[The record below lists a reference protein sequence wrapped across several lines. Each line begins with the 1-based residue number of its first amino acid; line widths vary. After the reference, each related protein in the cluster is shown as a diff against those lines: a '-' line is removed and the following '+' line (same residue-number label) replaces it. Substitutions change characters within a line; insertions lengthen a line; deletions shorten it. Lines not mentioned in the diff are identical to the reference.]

1 MTELLDQL
9 PCDLRPAFERVWNRF
24 EAEKVEQNE
33 VRKKLEIEVKLLKEV
48 IRLMQIE
55 KYGPKSEQL
64 SAEQLELLES
74 EPGVSAGEIDSEADR
89 TEAEK
94 RDVGQGRKRRHPG
107 RTELPAHLPRIERIL
122 TCTAEQCRCGA
133 CGAET
138 KVIGYDISEELDMKP
153 AEYFVQVTKREKRA
167 CPRCEEGGVMAAPLP
182 AKIVEKGKL
191 SNAVIV
197 DVILKKY
204 REHSPL
210 YRQRAILDRDLGLD
224 LSIATLC
231 NGVITSGEWLEAIQK
246 ELRADLLA
254 GDYIQADETPI
265 GVQTPEKTGSNHRGY
280 LWQYG
285 RPGGPVVFDFQM
297 GRGREGPRKFLG
309 NFNGKLQSDGYS
321 AYDKIGGEGI
331 VFMGCMTHARRGFVD
346 ALKINPK
353 ESRATEI
360 VEVIGVLY
368 AVEAHAREKGMSAAE
383 RLALRQQKS
392 APLLD
397 ELKKKIIA
405 ARQQAMPQ
413 SALGKACD
421 YALGQ
426 WERLIVYAGH
436 GEVEV
441 CNNLCENSMRGPVL
455 GRKNWLHFGSED
467 AGPRI
472 AAIMS
477 VIETCRRLGIN
488 EREYLNDVLPKIP
501 NWPANRIAELT
512 PMAWQAA
519 RSAA

>member
-94 RDVGQGRKRRHPG
+94 RDVGQARKRRHPG

-231 NGVITSGEWLEAIQK
+231 NGVITSGEWLEAI
-246 ELRADLLA
+246 
-254 GDYIQADETPI
+254 
-265 GVQTPEKTGSNHRGY
+265 
-280 LWQYG
+280 
-285 RPGGPVVFDFQM
+285 
-297 GRGREGPRKFLG
+297 REG
-309 NFNGKLQSDGYS
+309 
-321 AYDKIGGEGI
+321 I
-331 VFMGCMTHARRGFVD
+331 
-346 ALKINPK
+346 
-353 ESRATEI
+353 ESRLT
-360 VEVIGVLY
+360 GW
-368 AVEAHAREKGMSAAE
+368 
-383 RLALRQQKS
+383 RLH
-392 APLLD
+392 P
-397 ELKKKIIA
+397 
-405 ARQQAMPQ
+405 
-413 SALGKACD
+413 
-421 YALGQ
+421 
-426 WERLIVYAGH
+426 
-436 GEVEV
+436 
-441 CNNLCENSMRGPVL
+441 
-455 GRKNWLHFGSED
+455 GR
-467 AGPRI
+467 
-472 AAIMS
+472 
-477 VIETCRRLGIN
+477 
-488 EREYLNDVLPKIP
+488 
-501 NWPANRIAELT
+501 
-512 PMAWQAA
+512 
-519 RSAA
+519 